1 MESTC
6 EYSIIRRSSSVM
18 SRQVGTSTGHNF
30 HELLW
35 AMAFEL
41 EDPILFVKGAQL
53 QDVPYENVRC
63 KGHCTTFEKDRENT
77 TGATSLATTTC
88 MPGNAVCPFQI
99 PASSADELL

>member
-6 EYSIIRRSSSVM
+6 EYSIIRRSSSVI

-53 QDVPYENVRC
+53 KDVPYENVIC
-63 KGHCTTFEKDRENT
+63 KGHCTTSEKDPENI
-77 TGATSLATTTC
+77 TGATNLAPTT
-88 MPGNAVCPFQI
+88 
-99 PASSADELL
+99 